1 MAEVAVLGAGRMGAA
16 MARRLAKAGHTVT
29 AWNRTPRR
37 AWPLAG
43 AGITVTSDAA
53 GAVRGRD
60 LVISMLADGA
70 AARAVLLDSSVRS
83 ALSPGTIICDMSTSG
98 VETARELA
106 EAIGDTFVDAPVSG
120 SVPAVEAGT
129 LLVMAAGADAAIET
143 ARAILSAVA
152 DRIVVVGAPGA
163 GQAMK
168 LAVNLVLHDL
178 NAALSEALVLVEGA
192 GLERDRAYD
201 VLGQSV
207 VGAPYVKYKRAAFLD
222 ENAPVA
228 MSLGLVA
235 KDLGLICDLAAA
247 VGSPVPVTGAVLS
260 RVRQACAAGLDAA
273 DMAALSR
280 FRAPQS

>member
-1 MAEVAVLGAGRMGAA
+1 MGAA
-16 MARRLAKAGHTVT
+16 IARRLARAGHTVT

-37 AWPLAG
+37 AWPLAA

-60 LVISMLADGA
+60 MVIAMLADGA

-83 ALSPGTIICDMSTSG
+83 ALSPGTIVCDMATSG

-129 LLVMAAGADAAIET
+129 LLVMAAGADAAIDA
-143 ARAILSAVA
+143 AREILSSVA
-152 DRIVVVGAPGA
+152 DRIVVVGTPGA
-163 GQAMK
+163 GQVMK

-178 NAALSEALVLVEGA
+178 NAALSEALVLAEGA
-192 GLERDRAYD
+192 GLQRERAYD

-207 VGAPYVKYKRAAFLD
+207 VGAPYVQYKRAAFLD
-222 ENAPVA
+222 EDAPVA

-235 KDLGLICDLAAA
+235 KDLGLICDLASA
-247 VGSPVPVTGAVLS
+247 VGSPAPVTGSVLR
-260 RVRQACAAGLDAA
+260 RVQQACAAGLDSA

-280 FRAPQS
+280 FRAPRS

>member
-16 MARRLAKAGHTVT
+16 MARRLARAGHTVT

-37 AWPLAG
+37 AWALARD
-43 AGITVTSDAA
+43 GITVTSDAA

-60 LVISMLADGA
+60 LVIAMLADGA

-83 ALSPGTIICDMSTSG
+83 ALSPGTIVCDMSTSG
-98 VETARELA
+98 VGTARDLA
-106 EAIGDTFVDAPVSG
+106 AAIGDTFVDAPVSG

-129 LLVMAAGADAAIET
+129 LLVMAAGADAAVET
-143 ARAILSAVA
+143 ARAVLSAVA
-152 DRIVVVGAPGA
+152 DRIVVVGSPGA

-178 NAALSEALVLVEGA
+178 NAALSEALVLAERA
-192 GLERDRAYD
+192 GLDRSRAYE

-207 VGAPYVKYKRAAFLD
+207 VGAPYVHYKRSAFLD
-222 ENAPVA
+222 EDAPVA
-228 MSLGLVA
+228 MSLALVA
-235 KDLGLICDLAAA
+235 KDLGLICELASA
-247 VGSPVPVTGAVLS
+247 VGSPAPVTGSVLR
-260 RVRQACAAGLDAA
+260 RVQQACAAGLDGA

-280 FRAPQS
+280 YREPA